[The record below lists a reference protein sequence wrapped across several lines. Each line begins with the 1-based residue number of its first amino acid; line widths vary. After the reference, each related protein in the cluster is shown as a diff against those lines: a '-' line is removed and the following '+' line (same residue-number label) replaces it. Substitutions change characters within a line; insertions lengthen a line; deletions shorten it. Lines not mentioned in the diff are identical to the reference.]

1 MGKPTFIALLTL
13 IEDQL
18 DQDPWLGYQTLLEL
32 LQFVKA
38 DPAYQTYVAMLESL
52 ERSYSLRIQ
61 PKLLTPLPIKKYHQ
75 QPLEIRFDVGRLPTA
90 NIDLFVQG
98 QPLQPIQ
105 VSPDVVF
112 SIAYDGLLPLPIQ
125 LRVNDQMVANVE
137 LTFTSPVEMDNLG
150 I

>member
-32 LQFVKA
+32 LDFVKA
-38 DPAYQTYVAMLESL
+38 DPAYQSYVAMLESL
-52 ERSYSLRIQ
+52 ERSYSTRIQ
-61 PKLLTPLPIKKYHQ
+61 PKLLTPLPITKYYQ
-75 QPLEIRFDVGRLPTA
+75 EPLQIRFDVGRLPTT
-90 NIDLFVQG
+90 NMDLFVQG

-105 VSPDVVF
+105 RSPEVVF
-112 SIAYDGLLPLPIQ
+112 SIAYEDLLPLPIQ
-125 LRVNDQMVANVE
+125 LRVNEHTVANVE
-137 LTFTSPVEMDNLG
+137 LTFISPVKVDDLG

>member
-32 LQFVKA
+32 LDFVKA
-38 DPAYQTYVAMLESL
+38 DPAYQSYVAMLESL
-52 ERSYSLRIQ
+52 ERSYSTRIQ
-61 PKLLTPLPIKKYHQ
+61 PKLLTPLPITKYYQ
-75 QPLEIRFDVGRLPTA
+75 EPLQIRFDVGRLPTT
-90 NIDLFVQG
+90 NMDLFVQG

-105 VSPDVVF
+105 RSPEVLF
-112 SIAYDGLLPLPIQ
+112 SIAYEDLLPLPIQ
-125 LRVNDQMVANVE
+125 LRVNEHTVANVE
-137 LTFTSPVEMDNLG
+137 LTFISPVKVDDLG